1 MAQYDVDLRDYW
13 RIVRKRKVIIVLMVL
28 LVGICSYGFA
38 KLNEPVPRYEAGSA
52 IKIERTTTM
61 ANFFMGGGFWTE
73 SEGLI
78 THAYIITSFPVLAQ
92 TAKALNWIPKNLT
105 AQEIRNSKP
114 FLAKLQRLKSLIS
127 AQQEVGTNIININ
140 VISQDPQEAALVA
153 NTVARAYRDYNVQE
167 KNRKTFETKAFV
179 EKQLQLT
186 SNQLKQ
192 AEVEL
197 QGFKE
202 GYALISMDAQTHN
215 TLSRMYDLETQYAK
229 IKKQKDEIASQ
240 LKLIKDKAGL
250 SPEKIDRTAFVPDED
265 ATRYQDSPIYTLRIK
280 LSDLFLKRETLLIDY
295 TEQHPQ
301 LVAINDQIQAV
312 ILEMT
317 KELKAFFSVLKTR
330 EADLLIKLNQ
340 LRQEN
345 RSLPEKALKL
355 VRLQREVQLQES
367 LYSQL
372 KTKYQET
379 LIQESGKV
387 EEVTIVKPALVPA
400 APFNVPSKMIIVFT
414 GIVMGLVLGIVF
426 AFGYEVF
433 DTSMGTIED
442 VEGLLQ
448 VPVVGVIPFMGK
460 LASQENHEGKKEIER
475 GRSRDLITHYDPKS
489 LPAEAFRTLRSNLE
503 FMSLD
508 KQGKSFL
515 ITSSFVQEGKTF
527 NAVNLALSVAQTGRR
542 VLLIE
547 ADLRRPVIHNS
558 FGLEKTPGLTDY
570 VLGNY
575 PWEDIVNTI
584 TDVMLGDFELEE
596 ILRTPGLDNLN
607 IILGGTKPPNPAEI
621 LRSKRFGELLQKA
634 YQEYDIIIIDSPPIL
649 PVVDATEIG
658 PHVDGVILVYTV
670 GKIGRGVLKRAKMS
684 MDNVNANVWG
694 VVLNNVKPEAGPDY
708 FKYHTQYYYGPEKDE
723 KDKKRRSIK
732 SWFQKHLSP
741 ALQIKP
747 LSIVVLII
755 TLALLLLGIFW
766 KDIL

>member
-1 MAQYDVDLRDYW
+1 
-13 RIVRKRKVIIVLMVL
+13 
-28 LVGICSYGFA
+28 
-38 KLNEPVPRYEAGSA
+38 
-52 IKIERTTTM
+52 
-61 ANFFMGGGFWTE
+61 
-73 SEGLI
+73 
-78 THAYIITSFPVLAQ
+78 
-92 TAKALNWIPKNLT
+92 
-105 AQEIRNSKP
+105 
-114 FLAKLQRLKSLIS
+114 LKSLIS
-127 AQQEVGTNIININ
+127 AVQEAGTNIININ
-140 VISQDPQEAALVA
+140 VISQDPEEAALVA
-153 NTVARAYRDYNVQE
+153 NAIARAYQDYNVQE

-186 SNQLKQ
+186 SSQLKQ
-192 AEVEL
+192 AEMEL

-202 GYALISMDAQTHN
+202 DYALISMDDKTRN
-215 TLSRMYDLETQYAK
+215 TLGRMYDFETQYEK
-229 IKKQKDEIASQ
+229 TRKQKDEVASQ
-240 LKLIKDKAGL
+240 LKLIKDKDGL
-250 SPEKIDRTAFVPDED
+250 SPEKIERTAFVPDK
-265 ATRYQDSPIYTLRIK
+265 DSPISNLRAK

-301 LVAINDQIQAV
+301 LVEVNDQIQAV
-312 ILEMT
+312 ILEIT
-317 KELKAFFSVLKTR
+317 KELKAFLKILETR

-340 LRQEN
+340 IRQES
-345 RSLPEKALKL
+345 RSLPEKAAKL
-355 VRLQREVQLQES
+355 VRLQRKVQLQES

-400 APFNVPSKMIIVFT
+400 APFNVPSKMMIIFT
-414 GIVMGLVLGIVF
+414 GIVMGLVIGIVF

-460 LASQENHEGKKEIER
+460 VESRENREGKKEVEV

-527 NAVNLALSVAQTGRR
+527 NAVNLALSIAQAGRR
-542 VLLIE
+542 VLLME
-547 ADLRRPVIHNS
+547 ADLRRPVIHKS
-558 FGLEKTPGLTDY
+558 FGLERTPGLTDY

-575 PWEDIVNTI
+575 SWEDIVNTI

-634 YQEYDIIIIDSPPIL
+634 DQEYEIIIIDSPPIL
-649 PVVDATEIG
+649 PVVDATEIA
-658 PHVDGVILVYTV
+658 PYVDGVVMVYTV
-670 GKIGRGVLKRAKMS
+670 GKIGRGVLKRAKMT
-684 MDNVNANVWG
+684 MDNVKANVWG
-694 VVLNNVKPEAGPDY
+694 VVLNNVRADAGPDY
-708 FKYHTQYYYGPEKDE
+708 FKYHTQYYYGPDE
-723 KDKKRRSIK
+723 GVEDNQSRSITR
-732 SWFQKHLSP
+732 WFQKHLSS
-741 ALQIKP
+741 AFQIKP

-766 KDIL
+766 QDIF

>member
-13 RIVRKRKVIIVLMVL
+13 RVIRKRRVVIILMVL

-38 KLNEPVPRYEAGSA
+38 KLNEPTPLYEAGSA

-61 ANFFMGGGFWTE
+61 ADFFMGGFWAE

-78 THAYIITSFPVLAQ
+78 THAYIITSFPVLVQ
-92 TAKALNWIPKNLT
+92 TAKALNWLPKNLT
-105 AQEIRNSKP
+105 AQEIRNSQP
-114 FLAKLQRLKSLIS
+114 FLAKVQRLKSLIS
-127 AQQEVGTNIININ
+127 AEQEAGTNIINIK
-140 VISQDPQEAALVA
+140 VISPDPVEAALVA
-153 NTVARAYRDYNVQE
+153 NTIAGAYQDYNVQE
-167 KNRKTFETKAFV
+167 KNRKTFETKAFI

-186 SNQLKQ
+186 SSQLKQ

-197 QGFKE
+197 QVFRE
-202 GYALISMDAQTHN
+202 GYALISMDDQTRN
-215 TLSRMYDLETQYAK
+215 TLERMYDFETQYEK
-229 IKKQKDEIASQ
+229 VKKQKDEIASQ
-240 LKLIKDKAGL
+240 LKLIKNKAGL
-250 SPEKIDRTAFVPDED
+250 SPEKIERTAFVPDK
-265 ATRYQDSPIYTLRIK
+265 DSPIYNLRAK

-301 LVAINDQIQAV
+301 LEEINNQIQAV
-312 ILEMT
+312 ILEIT
-317 KELKAFFSVLKTR
+317 KELKAFFSILKTR
-330 EADLLIKLNQ
+330 EADLLIKLNR
-340 LRQEN
+340 LRQETW
-345 RSLPEKALKL
+345 SLPEKALNL

-387 EEVTIVKPALVPA
+387 EEVTIVKPALLPA
-400 APFNVPSKMIIVFT
+400 APFNVPPKMMIIFT
-414 GIVMGLVLGIVF
+414 GIVMGLVIGIVF
-426 AFGYEVF
+426 AFGSEVF

-442 VEGLLQ
+442 VEALLK
-448 VPVVGVIPFMGK
+448 VPVLGVIPFIGK
-460 LASQENHEGKKEIER
+460 LKSPEKREGKQEVEK
-475 GRSRDLITHYDPKS
+475 GRVRDLITHYDPKS

-508 KQGKSFL
+508 KKGKSFL

-527 NAVNLALSVAQTGRR
+527 NAVNLALSIAQTGRR

-547 ADLRRPVIHNS
+547 ADLRKPVIHKS
-558 FGLEKTPGLTDY
+558 FGMESTPGLTDCI
-570 VLGNY
+570 LGNY
-575 PWEDIVNTI
+575 PWEDIINTF

-649 PVVDATEIG
+649 PVVDATEIA
-658 PHVDGVILVYTV
+658 PYVDGVILVYTV
-670 GKIGRGVLKRAKMS
+670 GKIGRGVLKRAKTS
-684 MDNVNANVWG
+684 MDNINANVWG
-694 VVLNNVKPEAGPDY
+694 VILNNVKAEAGPDY
-708 FKYHTQYYYGPEKDE
+708 FKYHTQYYYGPKKDE

-732 SWFQKHLSP
+732 NWFQKHLSP

-755 TLALLLLGIFW
+755 TLALLVIGLFWQDIF
-766 KDIL
+766 

>member
-13 RIVRKRKVIIVLMVL
+13 RIIRKRKFVIVLMVL

-38 KLNEPVPRYEAGSA
+38 KLNEPVPLYEAGSA
-52 IKIERTTTM
+52 IKIERITTM
-61 ANFFMGGGFWTE
+61 ADVFMGGGFWTQ

-78 THAYIITSFPVLAQ
+78 THAYIITSFPVLVQ
-92 TAKALNWIPKNLT
+92 TAKALNWLPKNLT

-114 FLAKLQRLKSLIS
+114 FLAKIQRLKSLIS
-127 AQQEVGTNIININ
+127 AQQEAGTNIINIK

-153 NTVARAYRDYNVQE
+153 NTVARAYQDYNVQE
-167 KNRKTFETKAFV
+167 KNRKTFETKAFI

-202 GYALISMDAQTHN
+202 GYALISMDDQTRN
-215 TLSRMYDLETQYAK
+215 TLSRMYDFETQYEK
-229 IKKQKDEIASQ
+229 IKKQKDEVASQ

-250 SPEKIDRTAFVPDED
+250 SPGKIERTAFVPDK
-265 ATRYQDSPIYTLRIK
+265 DSPISNLRAK

-301 LVAINDQIQAV
+301 LVAINDQIQAI
-312 ILEMT
+312 ILEIT
-317 KELKAFFSVLKTR
+317 KELKAFFSILEKR

-355 VRLQREVQLQES
+355 VRLQRELQLQES

-400 APFNVPSKMIIVFT
+400 APFNVPAKMMIIFT
-414 GIVMGLVLGIVF
+414 GIVMGLVIGVVF

-460 LASQENHEGKKEIER
+460 LESQDNREGKKEVER

-527 NAVNLALSVAQTGRR
+527 NAVNLALSIAQTGRR

-547 ADLRRPVIHNS
+547 ADLRKPVIHKS
-558 FGLEKTPGLTDY
+558 FGLEKTPGLTDC

-607 IILGGTKPPNPAEI
+607 IVIGGTQPPNPAEI

-634 YQEYDIIIIDSPPIL
+634 YQEYDIIILDSPPIL
-649 PVVDATEIG
+649 PVVDATEIA

-684 MDNVNANVWG
+684 MDNVKANVWG
-694 VVLNNVKPEAGPDY
+694 VILNNVKPEAGPDY
-708 FKYHTQYYYGPEKDE
+708 FRYHTQYYYGPEKDE
-723 KDKKRRSIK
+723 KDKKGSSIT

-747 LSIVVLII
+747 LSIVVLIM

-766 KDIL
+766 QDIF

>member
-13 RIVRKRKVIIVLMVL
+13 RIIRKRKVVIVLMVL

-38 KLNEPVPRYEAGSA
+38 KLNEPVPLYTASSA
-52 IKIERTTTM
+52 VKIERTSTM
-61 ANFFMGGGFWTE
+61 ADFFMGGGFWTQ
-73 SEGLI
+73 SEGLV

-114 FLAKLQRLKSLIS
+114 FLGKVQRLKSLIS
-127 AQQEVGTNIININ
+127 AEQEAGTNIININ

-153 NTVARAYRDYNVQE
+153 NTIARAYQKYNVQE
-167 KNRKTFETKAFV
+167 KNKKTFETKAFV

-186 SNQLKQ
+186 SSQLRQ

-202 GYALISMDAQTHN
+202 GYALISMDDQTRN
-215 TLSRMYDLETQYAK
+215 TLSRMYDFETRYEK
-229 IKKQKDEIASQ
+229 VKKQKDEVASQ
-240 LKLIKDKAGL
+240 LKLIKEKAGL
-250 SPEKIDRTAFVPDED
+250 SPEKIERIAFVPSK
-265 ATRYQDSPIYTLRIK
+265 DSPIYNLRAK

-301 LVAINDQIQAV
+301 LLEINDQIQAV
-312 ILEMT
+312 ILEIT
-317 KELKAFFSVLKTR
+317 KELKAFLKILETR
-330 EADLLIKLNQ
+330 EADLLIKLDQ
-340 LRQEN
+340 LRQDT

-400 APFNVPSKMIIVFT
+400 APFNVPSKMIIIFT
-414 GIVMGLVLGIVF
+414 GIVMGLVIGIVF

-442 VEGLLQ
+442 VESLLQ
-448 VPVVGVIPFMGK
+448 VPVLGVIPFMGK
-460 LASQENHEGKKEIER
+460 LESQEKHGDEKDR
-475 GRSRDLITHYDPKS
+475 RRDLITHYDPKS

-527 NAVNLALSVAQTGRR
+527 NAVNLALSIAQAGRR

-547 ADLRRPVIHNS
+547 ADLRKPVIHKS
-558 FGLEKTPGLTDY
+558 FGLERTPGLTDC

-575 PWEDIVNTI
+575 PWEDIINTI

-607 IILGGTKPPNPAEI
+607 IIIGGTKPPNPAEI

-634 YQEYDIIIIDSPPIL
+634 YQEYDIVILDSPPIL
-649 PVVDATEIG
+649 PVVDATEIA

-670 GKIGRGVLKRAKMS
+670 GKIGRGVLKRAKTS
-684 MDNVNANVWG
+684 MDNINANVWG
-694 VVLNNVKPEAGPDY
+694 VILNNVRAEAGPDY
-708 FKYHTQYYYGPEKDE
+708 FKYHTQYYYGPEEDEKDE
-723 KDKKRRSIK
+723 KGRSIK

-755 TLALLLLGIFW
+755 TLALLVLGIFW
-766 KDIL
+766 QDIF

>member
-13 RIVRKRKVIIVLMVL
+13 RIIRKRKVVIILMVL

-38 KLNEPVPRYEAGSA
+38 KLNEPVPLYEAGSA
-52 IKIERTTTM
+52 IKIERSTTM
-61 ANFFMGGGFWTE
+61 ADFFMGGFWTQ
-73 SEGLI
+73 SEGLV

-92 TAKALNWIPKNLT
+92 TAKALNWLPKNLT

-114 FLAKLQRLKSLIS
+114 FLAKIQRLKSLIS
-127 AQQEVGTNIININ
+127 TQQEAGTNIININ

-153 NTVARAYRDYNVQE
+153 NTIARAYQDYNVQE
-167 KNRKTFETKAFV
+167 KNRKTFETKAFI

-202 GYALISMDAQTHN
+202 GYALISMNDQTRN
-215 TLSRMYDLETQYAK
+215 TLGRMYDFETQYEK
-229 IKKQKDEIASQ
+229 VKKQKDEVASQ
-240 LKLIKDKAGL
+240 LKLIKGKAGL
-250 SPEKIDRTAFVPDED
+250 SPEKIERIAFVTDK
-265 ATRYQDSPIYTLRIK
+265 DSPIYNLRAK

-301 LVAINDQIQAV
+301 LVEINDQLQAV
-312 ILEMT
+312 ILEIT
-317 KELKAFFSVLKTR
+317 KELKAFLKILETR

-340 LRQEN
+340 LRQDT
-345 RSLPEKALKL
+345 RSLPEKALRL

-400 APFNVPSKMIIVFT
+400 APFNVPSKMIIIFT
-414 GIVMGLVLGIVF
+414 GIVMGLVIGIVF

-433 DTSMGTIED
+433 DTSIGTIED
-442 VEGLLQ
+442 VESLLQ
-448 VPVVGVIPFMGK
+448 VPVLGVIPFMGK
-460 LASQENHEGKKEIER
+460 LESREKHEGQKEVEKDR
-475 GRSRDLITHYDPKS
+475 RRDLITHYDPKS

-515 ITSSFVQEGKTF
+515 VTSSFVQEGKTF
-527 NAVNLALSVAQTGRR
+527 NAVNLALSIAQAGRR

-547 ADLRRPVIHNS
+547 ADLRKPVIHKT
-558 FGLEKTPGLTDY
+558 FGLEKTPGLTDC

-575 PWEDIVNTI
+575 PWEDIINTI
-584 TDVMLGDFELEE
+584 TDIMLGDFELEE

-607 IILGGTKPPNPAEI
+607 IIVGGIKPPNPAEI
-621 LRSKRFGELLQKA
+621 LRSKRFGELLQRA
-634 YQEYDIIIIDSPPIL
+634 YQEYDIIILDSPPIL

-658 PHVDGVILVYTV
+658 PHVDGVIIVYTV
-670 GKIGRGVLKRAKMS
+670 GKIGRGVLKRAKTS
-684 MDNVNANVWG
+684 MDNINANVWG
-694 VVLNNVKPEAGPDY
+694 IILNNVKPEAGPDY

-723 KDKKRRSIK
+723 EDEKGRSIK

-755 TLALLLLGIFW
+755 TLALLVLGVFWQDIF
-766 KDIL
+766 